1 MDVWIFL
8 SLPISD
14 VETLSA
20 AWYPSEGR
28 PWANGLFR
36 YSAHISLALFI
47 PLHTELGELG
57 VNTLRVTSL
66 AVVSSKRWLRSG
78 LPFRLCSTLVGIFDN
93 GVRECSLPGGLRVA
107 AQVCEHPLQRLSLHR
122 CVPGLLLHCCIATKG
137 VMALLGSS
145 CSSVGP
151 RVCFCAPVVQFLCL
165 SLGST
170 L

>member
-36 YSAHISLALFI
+36 YSAHNSLALFI

-122 CVPGLLLHCCIATKG
+122 
-137 VMALLGSS
+137 
-145 CSSVGP
+145 
-151 RVCFCAPVVQFLCL
+151 
-165 SLGST
+165 
-170 L
+170 

>member
-8 SLPISD
+8 SLPISN

-20 AWYPSEGR
+20 AWYPSEGL
-28 PWANGLFR
+28 PWTKGLFR
-36 YSAHISLALFI
+36 YSAHISMALFL
-47 PLHTELGELG
+47 PLHTELEELG
-57 VNTLRVTSL
+57 VNALRVTSL

-78 LPFRLCSTLVGIFDN
+78 LPFRLYTTLVGIFDN
-93 GVRECSLPGGLRVA
+93 GVRECSLLGGFRVA
-107 AQVCEHPLQRLSLHR
+107 AQVCEHPLQRLSLRR
-122 CVPGLLLHCCIATKG
+122 CVPGLLWHCCIGTKG
-137 VMALLGSS
+137 VTSLLGSS

-151 RVCFCAPVVQFLCL
+151 RVCFCAPVMQFLCL